1 VLKPGQDLA
10 LGSEA
15 PHFVGPRAAAQAEQL
30 KRDLLLVLPVGALG
44 QVDRPHSSASESAHH
59 AIGADAPAVHFALLE
74 ARVSQALHGP
84 RGRSEVFPRPSIPPE
99 KGVHLTPKLIVA
111 GADVVEDRRPFGGV
125 VLQDT
130 IQHLLYLL
138 PSLGGHDTLRSKRG
152 SE

>member
-1 VLKPGQDLA
+1 
-10 LGSEA
+10 
-15 PHFVGPRAAAQAEQL
+15 
-30 KRDLLLVLPVGALG
+30 
-44 QVDRPHSSASESAHH
+44 
-59 AIGADAPAVHFALLE
+59 
-74 ARVSQALHGP
+74 
-84 RGRSEVFPRPSIPPE
+84 
-99 KGVHLTPKLIVA
+99 VHLTPKLIVA